1 MIIEKDIINIK
12 DLLEI
17 PNLKIPDYQRP
28 YKWKIKNVN
37 QLIDDILFHKDKQGY
52 RLGTL
57 VLHNDKENLNIV
69 DGQQRVITIFLLAH
83 GLNRHKLNDSNK
95 INFSNLCLPN
105 NIISQNNIKSNY
117 GMIERLIEE
126 FDNIN
131 IEFFLNKCQLVKVV
145 IDDVQEAFQ
154 FFDSQ
159 NARGKELEPHDLLK
173 AFHLRDMNNY
183 STEMERIKVVKEW
196 ESLGSKE
203 LRDLFGKYLF
213 KIRNWS
219 KGNLAYYFTK
229 NDIDIFKGV
238 NLEIQNYPFMKQL
251 QINNY
256 YVDKQNEAQRVNNYH
271 FDYPFQI
278 DQVIINGKRFF
289 EMIIHYNNLKKYVEN
304 SENKGIKKDI
314 ECNILDTLDKY
325 EGHNRIGDKYV
336 LDLFNCALIYYIDKF
351 GKIDL
356 DKAVKKLFIWAYT
369 LRLRQ
374 YSVKL
379 ASVDNYAIGKHEYAK
394 ESLFQKLYYAINHNE
409 ILNLNLE
416 SIKEINATRV
426 DKLLDLFKELK
437 YYEQR

>member
-57 VLHNDKENLNIV
+57 VLHKDDENNFNIV
-69 DGQQRVITIFLLAH
+69 DGQQRVITIFLLAYC
-83 GLNRHKLNDSNK
+83 LSNRNKLNMKIDFSKFSFDNK
-95 INFSNLCLPN
+95 
-105 NIISQNNIKSNY
+105 ISQNNIKVNY
-117 GMIERLIEE
+117 SIIDKRIEE
-126 FDNIN
+126 FYNFI
-131 IEFFLNKCQLVKVV
+131 IEFFLNRCELVKVV

-159 NARGKELEPHDLLK
+159 NARGKDLEPHDLLK
-173 AFHLRDMNNY
+173 AFHLREMSK
-183 STEMERIKVVKEW
+183 STEDDKIKVVEEW
-196 ESLGSKE
+196 ENLESKE
-203 LRDLFGKYLF
+203 LTNLFANYLF

-219 KGNLAYYFTK
+219 KGNSAYYFTK

-238 NLEIQNYPFMKQL
+238 NIETQNYPFMKQL

-256 YVDKQNEAQRVNNYH
+256 YVDKQNEAERVNNYH

-278 DQVIINGKRFF
+278 DQIVINGKRFF
-289 EMIIHYNNLKKYVEN
+289 EMVIYYNNLIKDINALKE
-304 SENKGIKKDI
+304 SFKKDTVEYDI
-314 ECNILDTLDKY
+314 LNTLDTY
-325 EGHNRIGDKYV
+325 RGHNRSGDRYV
-336 LDLFNCALIYYIDKF
+336 RNLFNCALVYYIDKF

-356 DKAVKKLFIWAYT
+356 DRTIKKLFIWAYN
-369 LRLRQ
+369 LRFKL

-379 ASVDNYAIGKHEYAK
+379 VSVDNYAIGRHEYAN
-394 ESLFQKLYYAINHNE
+394 ESIFRKIYYAVNHNE
-409 ILNLNLE
+409 ILHLNIN
-416 SIKEINATRV
+416 SIK
-426 DKLLDLFKELK
+426 KEEMK
-437 YYEQR
+437 RKIKEFEKFI